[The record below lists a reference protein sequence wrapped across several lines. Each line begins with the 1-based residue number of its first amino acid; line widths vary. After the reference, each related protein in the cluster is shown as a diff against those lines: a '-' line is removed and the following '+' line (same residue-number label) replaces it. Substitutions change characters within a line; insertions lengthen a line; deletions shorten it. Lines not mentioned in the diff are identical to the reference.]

1 MAVGVR
7 LPSTGDLALCLVAR
21 EDLTVEGELDFG
33 EEADLG
39 FLLFCFLGG
48 LATSEVLFVS
58 L

>member
-7 LPSTGDLALCLVAR
+7 LPSTADLALCFVAR
-21 EDLTVEGELDFG
+21 DDLTVEGELDFG

-39 FLLFCFLGG
+39 FLRFCFLGG